1 MLKGNVLR
9 FFLANYYNFIENF
22 QFIIRSKLLMRKI
35 ILSAFLLFTGIS
47 IAQNENYSEKW
58 KNIDSLEEQGFVESA
73 DSDALVIF

>member
-1 MLKGNVLR
+1 
-9 FFLANYYNFIENF
+9 
-22 QFIIRSKLLMRKI
+22 MRKI